1 MNNLN
6 MSSKIFVL
14 SGAIILAF
22 IVLLGW
28 SYNASKKSFYQ
39 AKQTEIRHTVE
50 GVWGIV
56 AHFAQEAKQG
66 RLSIV
71 EAQAL
76 ARDAVKNTRFDGDN
90 YFWIND
96 LEPRMVMH
104 PTNPRLDGQTLSEN
118 KDPNGK
124 ALFLEMV
131 AVARAGGEGFVD
143 YQWAKPGHE
152 RAVDKISFV
161 KLVPEWGWIVGGGIY
176 IDDIQATLSALFWTQ
191 AGVVALVVL
200 AALALTLLVARN
212 VTVPLR
218 KTVTMI
224 EELELGHIDQRLKL
238 SRNDEIG
245 RMADVMDRFAESL
258 QTDVVD
264 NLNRLAQGHL
274 GITVVPRDEQ
284 DGLRSSL
291 QKLRDDLSDL
301 VAQIQA
307 SGVQIAGG
315 AGQVADSSQALSQGA
330 TEQASSLEEI
340 SASMHQMSEQV
351 RQSADSASQASQL
364 SIQTRGAAQKGQEHM
379 QEMVAAMDE
388 INASGQTI
396 SRIIKTIDEIAFQ
409 TNLLALNAAVE
420 AARAGQHGKGFA
432 VVAEEVR
439 NLAGRSAKAARET
452 ADLIEGSTA
461 RTERGVA
468 IAQQT
473 SGALNEIVGGIA
485 KVSDWLSEIATA
497 AREQSEG
504 IGQVNTG
511 LSQID
516 QVTQQNTASA
526 EESAAAAE
534 ELSSQAAHM
543 QQLLSR
549 FQLGSVGGKKQM
561 TDILPSRYSQ
571 ALPHTSAA
579 PRTNPVQKNAF
590 IALDSDEFGR
600 Y

>member
-1 MNNLN
+1 MNNLS

-14 SGAIILAF
+14 SGTIILAF
-22 IVLLGW
+22 ILLLGW
-28 SYNASKKSFYQ
+28 SYNESKKSFYQ

-56 AHFAQEAKQG
+56 EHFAQEAKQG

-104 PTNPRLDGQTLSEN
+104 PTNPRLDGQKLSEN

-131 AVARAGGEGFVD
+131 EVARAGGEGFVD

-152 RAVDKISFV
+152 RPVDKVSFV

-176 IDDIQATLSALFWTQ
+176 LDDIQATLSTLFWTQ

-200 AALALTLLVARN
+200 AALALTILVARS

-238 SRNDEIG
+238 SRKDEIG
-245 RMADVMDRFAESL
+245 QMADVMDRFAESL
-258 QTDVVD
+258 QTEVVD

-274 GITVVPRDEQ
+274 GITVVPRDER

-315 AGQVADSSQALSQGA
+315 GRTGRRFEPGPVSGSHRTGEFPGRNFCLHASDDRAG
-330 TEQASSLEEI
+330 
-340 SASMHQMSEQV
+340 SA
-351 RQSADSASQASQL
+351 
-364 SIQTRGAAQKGQEHM
+364 KCGQCL
-379 QEMVAAMDE
+379 
-388 INASGQTI
+388 SGQPTVDPD
-396 SRIIKTIDEIAFQ
+396 T
-409 TNLLALNAAVE
+409 
-420 AARAGQHGKGFA
+420 
-432 VVAEEVR
+432 
-439 NLAGRSAKAARET
+439 GRSAKGPGTYAGNGGRHGRNQCIG
-452 ADLIEGSTA
+452 ADHF
-461 RTERGVA
+461 
-468 IAQQT
+468 
-473 SGALNEIVGGIA
+473 
-485 KVSDWLSEIATA
+485 
-497 AREQSEG
+497 
-504 IGQVNTG
+504 
-511 LSQID
+511 
-516 QVTQQNTASA
+516 
-526 EESAAAAE
+526 
-534 ELSSQAAHM
+534 AH
-543 QQLLSR
+543 
-549 FQLGSVGGKKQM
+549 
-561 TDILPSRYSQ
+561 
-571 ALPHTSAA
+571 H
-579 PRTNPVQKNAF
+579 
-590 IALDSDEFGR
+590 
-600 Y
+600 